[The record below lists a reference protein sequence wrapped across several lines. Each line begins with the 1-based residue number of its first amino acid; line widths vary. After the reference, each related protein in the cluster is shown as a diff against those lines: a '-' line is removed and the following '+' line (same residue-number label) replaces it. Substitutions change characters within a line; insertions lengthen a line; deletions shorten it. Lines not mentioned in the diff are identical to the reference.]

1 MFTRMTLRKKIA
13 VLITTSVLIVAVAAW
28 IMMYRTERS
37 KLIDDN
43 RERAV
48 DLKAYQISSSCGAK
62 YTLKGVLLL

>member
-13 VLITTSVLIVAVAAW
+13 ALITTSVLIVAVAAW

-43 RERAV
+43 R
-48 DLKAYQISSSCGAK
+48 
-62 YTLKGVLLL
+62 